1 MTLPPLFFKIYF
13 QREAIQ
19 NRDRNYIKRSKFFH
33 FTPKN
38 NMNRS
43 IYILVLHIVHI
54 SLSNCRKKQEQ
65 AWICACKLCLLAKIR
80 GSSVKVITSQKAFE
94 NWYQKYSRLLQD
106 GTKRQRLFSGSLRLT
121 NLKMGNYND

>member
-38 NMNRS
+38 NLDRS
-43 IYILVLHIVHI
+43 IYILLLHIVHI

-65 AWICACKLCLLAKIR
+65 AWICACKLSLLAKAQGCLVVCHYESKSIR
-80 GSSVKVITSQKAFE
+80 KLVPKVFQITSRWYKAAAIVFWLFTINKFE
-94 NWYQKYSRLLQD
+94 NGKLQ
-106 GTKRQRLFSGSLRLT
+106 
-121 NLKMGNYND
+121 